1 MASAAQRRIKSI
13 SYAKYGYIFIL
24 PFFLVYFFFQF
35 WPLINTFI
43 LSFHGN
49 DSTTED
55 FVGMDN
61 YKAILFSQDYD
72 PQIVAGTKD
81 SNYVI
86 NISGNEAWL
95 SDSTDEVKNDLTSKG
110 RITFG
115 DLKKDYKNEYKALRA
130 DEQKKAGP
138 AEQHNLF
145 AQSFVNTLILWF
157 GNFIPQIILSLSLA
171 VWFTD
176 AMLKIPGKGFFK
188 VVMYMPNI
196 ITAASVAV
204 LFLSL
209 CSETKFGAFNQI
221 LHSFGVVKD
230 IESQNSTDF
239 VKFVGGKWEPRFVI
253 MFIQTW
259 MWFGNTMIMLM
270 SGIMGI
276 NPSLFEAASI
286 DGATSGQV
294 FRKITLPLLS
304 PIMVYTLVTSMI
316 GGLQMFDIPF
326 LFRKAGSDP
335 NKNVRTVAVYIYER
349 FHTRGTTDYSY
360 GYSGAAS
367 VCLFIVTL
375 ILGSVTFYIN
385 RDKDAIAKKKQRKK
399 LAQQAKIKNKQFGG
413 LSI

>member
-1 MASAAQRRIKSI
+1 MASAAQRRIKAI
-13 SYAKYGYIFIL
+13 SYAKYGYFFIL
-24 PFFLVYFFFQF
+24 PFFLVYFFFQL

-49 DSTTED
+49 FSHEEE
-55 FVGMDN
+55 FVGLQN
-61 YKAILFSQDYD
+61 YKDLLF
-72 PQIVAGTKD
+72 G
-81 SNYVI
+81 
-86 NISGNEAWL
+86 G
-95 SDSTDEVKNDLTSKG
+95 G
-110 RITFG
+110 RSA
-115 DLKKDYKNEYKALRA
+115 KATH
-130 DEQKKAGP
+130 E
-138 AEQHNLF
+138 
-145 AQSFVNTLILWF
+145 SFIRTLGNTLILWI

-176 AMLKIPGKGFFK
+176 AKLKIPAKGFFK

-204 LFLSL
+204 LFLQL
-209 CSETKFGAFNQI
+209 CSQDQKGAVNQLLNAMGVI
-221 LHSFGVVKD
+221 DFDKGEVVEFIRGKWQSRGVV
-230 IESQNSTDF
+230 
-239 VKFVGGKWEPRFVI
+239 

-286 DGATSGQV
+286 DGASSGQV

-316 GGLQMFDIPF
+316 GGLQMFDIPY
-326 LFRKAGSDP
+326 LYHKGTET
-335 NKNVRTVAVYIYER
+335 NENIETIAVFIYDR
-349 FHTRGTTDYSY
+349 FHSLQPNY

-367 VCLFIVTL
+367 VLLFIITL
-375 ILGSVTFYIN
+375 ILGSITFYLN
-385 RDKDAIAKKKQRKK
+385 RDTDEIAKKKQRKK
-399 LAQQAKIKNKQFGG
+399 LIKQAKAQNKQFGG

>member
-13 SYAKYGYIFIL
+13 SYAKYGYMFIL
-24 PFFLVYFFFQF
+24 PFFLVYLFFQL
-35 WPLINTFI
+35 WPLINTFK
-43 LSFHGN
+43 LSFYGN
-49 DSTTED
+49 DTETGK
-55 FVGMDN
+55 FVGLDN
-61 YKAILFSQDYD
+61 YKIILFNTDYD
-72 PQIVAGTKD
+72 EDIIVNKRKAEAIKD
-81 SNYVI
+81 LPKEEQTAAIKEEQANL
-86 NISGNEAWL
+86 G
-95 SDSTDEVKNDLTSKG
+95 
-110 RITFG
+110 F
-115 DLKKDYKNEYKALRA
+115 
-130 DEQKKAGP
+130 DEQH
-138 AEQHNLF
+138 ETF
-145 AQSFVNTLILWF
+145 FQSLKNTIILWV

-176 AMLKIPGKGFFK
+176 AKLKIPGKGFFK

-209 CSETKFGAFNQI
+209 CQENEFGALRQI
-221 LHSFGVVKD
+221 MKSMGVIDDVRTTKASAMY
-230 IESQNSTDF
+230 IT
-239 VKFVGGKWEPRFVI
+239 GIWPPRFVV

-259 MWFGNTMIMLM
+259 LWFGNTMIMLM

-286 DGATSGQV
+286 DGASSGQV

-326 LFRKAGSDP
+326 MFHNGQFP
-335 NKNVRTVAVYIYER
+335 NKHLRTVAVYIYESFKNR
-349 FHTRGTTDYSY
+349 PNEDYMY

-367 VCLFIVTL
+367 VILFIITAA
-375 ILGSVTFYIN
+375 LGSITFYLN
-385 RDKDAIAKKKQRKK
+385 RDTDAIAKRKQRKK
-399 LAQQAKIKNKQFGG
+399 LAKQAKMQSKQFGG

>member
-24 PFFLVYFFFQF
+24 PFFLIYFFFQLY
-35 WPLINTFI
+35 PLINTFV

-49 DSTTED
+49 DTTVED
-55 FVGMDN
+55 YVGFDN
-61 YKAILFSQDYD
+61 YKAILFD
-72 PQIVAGTKD
+72 T
-81 SNYVI
+81 
-86 NISGNEAWL
+86 
-95 SDSTDEVKNDLTSKG
+95 EVDMDVVKG
-110 RITFG
+110 RSPKLENMTPEEKKETRLEEQNKVG
-115 DLKKDYKNEYKALRA
+115 LKAQHDLFTK
-130 DEQKKAGP
+130 
-138 AEQHNLF
+138 
-145 AQSFVNTLILWF
+145 SFKNTLILWI
-157 GNFIPQIILSLSLA
+157 GNFIPQILLSLSLA

-176 AMLKIPGKGFFK
+176 AKLKIPGKGFFK

-209 CSETKFGAFNQI
+209 CSESKYGALNQI
-221 LHSFGVVKD
+221 LHSMGIVKD
-230 IESQNSTDF
+230 IESTNSSDF
-239 VKFVGGKWEPRFVI
+239 VKFVSGKWEPRFVV

-286 DGATSGQV
+286 DGASSGQV

-316 GGLQMFDIPF
+316 GGLQMFDIPY
-326 LFRKAGSDP
+326 LYHKGANDI
-335 NKNVRTVAVYIYER
+335 NQDLRTVAVYIYER
-349 FHTRGTTDYSY
+349 FHISGTKSYSY

-367 VCLFIVTL
+367 VVLFLVTL
-375 ILGSVTFYIN
+375 ALGSITFYMN
-385 RDKDAIAKKKQRKK
+385 RDTDAIAKKKQRKK
-399 LAQQAKIKNKQFGG
+399 LAQQAKVQNKQFGG
-413 LSI
+413 LGI